1 MASPGVREERTLL
14 VGTAAN
20 VAGLLVGVAA
30 AFGVQIL
37 LGRTLAPGGFG
48 LVTVAVQVAFV
59 ASAGSRFGM
68 DMASV
73 RLVAIGRGADASS
86 HLRSLVD
93 RCALVAL
100 GASLL
105 VAAVLAASSPL
116 FGDYARV
123 IALAAAGVP
132 FIALTNVYLGA
143 TRGLAQMRQTL
154 YVFWIGQ
161 PLLWIALAALSGG
174 GRRRSGLRRPGLR
187 RLLARRTPSPPGRSG
202 EERRAPSTTGRRR
215 GKRSSAA
222 LRYGLPR
229 APSALLAQAI
239 FWVDLWV
246 LAALE
251 QGTDVDAYA
260 AAARVSQ
267 VLLLF
272 LTSLN
277 LVFSPFAADLHA
289 RGHRERLDELF
300 KRSTRWALAA
310 TLPLLIVLFVAAGD
324 VLHAFSPRFEVGEG
338 ALRILLVGQAAN
350 VATGSVGFILIMT
363 GFTGLD
369 LLDNALGVALLAGL
383 AAALTRGL
391 RDRGDRDRCGR
402 QHRGGQRRA
411 ARRRCGVGSAS
422 SPTIAPTSGLLASAA
437 AGVLAAFG
445 AHAALA
451 GSPGGCRSPPP
462 RFAVS
467 PAIAPCFPSCSR
479 ATSERRSPRPSGES
493 PDNGRRA
500 GCRPMP

>member
-1 MASPGVREERTLL
+1 
-14 VGTAAN
+14 
-20 VAGLLVGVAA
+20 
-30 AFGVQIL
+30 
-37 LGRTLAPGGFG
+37 
-48 LVTVAVQVAFV
+48 
-59 ASAGSRFGM
+59 
-68 DMASV
+68 MASV
-73 RLVAIGRGADASS
+73 RLVAIGRGADTSS

-105 VAAVLAASSPL
+105 VAAVLAGFSPL

-161 PLLWIALAALSGG
+161 PLLWIALAASAVAAGG
-174 GRRRSGLRRPGLR
+174 EADSVVLAYDASWLGAAVGAWALWRREARAFDDRPATR
-187 RLLARRTPSPPGRSG
+187 
-202 EERRAPSTTGRRR
+202 EEVV
-215 GKRSSAA
+215 AA

-229 APSALLAQAI
+229 APSALFAQAI

-324 VLHAFSPRFEVGEG
+324 VLHAFSPRFEIGEG

-383 AAALTRGL
+383 AAALTAGL
-391 RDRGDRDRCGR
+391 RDRGNRDRCGR
-402 QHRGGQRRA
+402 QHRRASTSCGSAQVRRRVGIQPYDRSYLGPPRAGRGGDARGVRRPRRARRA
-411 ARRRCGVGSAS
+411 A
-422 SPTIAPTSGLLASAA
+422 
-437 AGVLAAFG
+437 
-445 AHAALA
+445 
-451 GSPGGCRSPPP
+451 PGGCRSP
-462 RFAVS
+462 RRTVCGLAGYCAVL
-467 PAIAPCFPSCSR
+467 PLR
-479 ATSERRSPRPSGES
+479 AARQRASGDRHVARANRRTTVA
-493 PDNGRRA
+493 GRAAADAVR
-500 GCRPMP
+500 